1 MRVRFPL
8 TTSLRPGHDG
18 AVLDQD
24 QCYVAVQS
32 RDRRFDGWFVT
43 AVRTTGIYCRPSCP
57 AITPKRRNVDFFPT
71 AAAAQQHGFR
81 ACKRCR
87 PDASPGSPE
96 WNARHDVVGRAMR
109 LIADGC
115 VERDGVSGLARRL
128 GYSER
133 QLTRL
138 MTEELGAGPLAIARA
153 RRAHTA
159 RLLIET
165 TDLTFTDIA
174 FAAGFGSSRQFND
187 TVRDVF
193 AATPTELR
201 ARRSGAGAGD
211 HVESIVPG
219 TVSLLLP
226 TRAPFAGSD
235 AVEFIG
241 ARAIAGVESWDGDRY
256 RRTISLPAGH
266 GVVTLRA
273 AGDHVAAELRLAVWS
288 DLGTAVQR
296 VRRLLDLDA
305 DPEAVDAALS
315 AEPVMA
321 GLVAARPGRRSPGSV
336 DPFETSMRAVI
347 GQQISVA
354 GARTVAGSLVGAV
367 GEPLALDDPELTHLF
382 PAPER
387 VADAP
392 DAAFPMPTSRRDTLR
407 RLARAVADGDIALD
421 AGSDPDGARAALL
434 AVKGIGPWTAD
445 YVAMRGLGH
454 PDIFLGSDLGVRH
467 GLDALAEATGE
478 RPDPSVW
485 APWRSYAVH
494 HIWAHLGARQERST

>member
-1 MRVRFPL
+1 M
-8 TTSLRPGHDG
+8 
-18 AVLDQD
+18 
-24 QCYVAVQS
+24 AVQS

-71 AAAAQQHGFR
+71 AAAAQQRGFR

-96 WNARHDVVGRAMR
+96 WNARHDTVGRAMR

-115 VERDGVSGLARRL
+115 VERDGVVGLARRL

-133 QLTRL
+133 HLTRL

-165 TDLTFTDIA
+165 TGMTFTDIA

-187 TVRDVF
+187 TIRDVF

-201 ARRSGAGAGD
+201 ARRRHADGNAGPATVG
-211 HVESIVPG
+211 PG
-219 TVSLLLP
+219 TVSLRLP
-226 TRAPFAGSD
+226 TRMPFAGSD
-235 AVEFIG
+235 VLEFLG
-241 ARAIAGVESWDGDRY
+241 MRTIAGIESWDGVHY
-256 RRTISLPAGH
+256 RRSMMLPGGH
-266 GVVTLRA
+266 GVVALRA
-273 AGDHVAAELRLAVWS
+273 AGDHVAADLRLAAWS

-296 VRRLLDLDA
+296 LRRLLDLDA

-315 AEPVMA
+315 TEPVMA
-321 GLVAARPGRRSPGSV
+321 RLVAACPGRRSPGSI
-336 DPFETSMRAVI
+336 DPFETSVRAVI

-354 GARTVAGSLVGAV
+354 GARTVAAALVAAV
-367 GEPLALDDPELTHLF
+367 GEPLALDDPELTHAF
-382 PAPER
+382 PSAAR
-387 VADAP
+387 VAEAP
-392 DAAFPMPTSRRDTLR
+392 DTAFPMPTSRRDTLR
-407 RLARAVADGDIALD
+407 RLAAAVNEGEIVLD
-421 AGSDPDGARAALL
+421 AGSDPDRARAALL

-445 YVAMRGLGH
+445 YVAMRGLAH

-467 GLDALAEATGE
+467 GLDRLVASADH
-478 RPDPSVW
+478 RPDPAVW
-485 APWRSYAVH
+485 SPWRSYAVH
-494 HIWAHLGARQERST
+494 HVWASLSPPPARTETTT